1 MPDDQDMENIEIP
14 SWVAARLRQENPDVA
29 KAIADLVIWA
39 DKAKMWMYQADA
51 DFEKIVGQLEND
63 K

>member
-1 MPDDQDMENIEIP
+1 MPDDQEMENVEIP
-14 SWVAARLRQENPDVA
+14 AWVAARLRQENPNVA

-51 DFEKIVGQLEND
+51 DFEKIVGQLEQE